1 MKLLVTGGAGFIG
14 SNFIRYWLKNHPSDE
29 IVSLDKL
36 TYAGHLSSTRDFGN
50 NSNYKF
56 IKGDICD
63 PEVVEKA
70 MDGAD
75 VVMGFAAESHV
86 DRSIVGPKVFL
97 QTNVIGTQVLLDA
110 AVKHKIKRF
119 HHISCYD
126 RLTRAYTKRGLKY
139 YWELRDN
146 DEVLS
151 LNMETKQ
158 IEWKK
163 IKKIIVQDYEG
174 GVINLNTDKLNFK
187 VTPNHR
193 MLLQTPKAKKLI
205 FKEASR
211 LGSVNIFPRGSW
223 RSNTKID
230 KNLMYLLGVFIGDG
244 FLAYQEKYQK
254 NKSGLSKKDYIK
266 IARDKKNGR
275 FISMNYVGKQKTTVM
290 KSYRIF
296 LDIPLKDKC
305 RKKLERVLSELG
317 LNWHSHSGK
326 AGEHLYFA
334 SKKFSDMFK
343 SCGKGALNK
352 TIPRWALKAD
362 IESLRALFDG
372 LIDSDGHW
380 GACPCF
386 CTSSAR
392 LSETFS
398 ELCVKLEFIPHVFER
413 KKQENL
419 YQGRL
424 IRGGKSYL
432 ISVTRQQ
439 RTVRIGKG
447 LNQISEGLYKG
458 KVWCVTVPE
467 NKNLLVERNGAF
479 IFCGNTDEVFG
490 ALSLDSK
497 EKFNEKTLYDP
508 HSPYS
513 ASKAASDH
521 LVRAYFYTYGLPITI
536 TNCSNNFGPYQD
548 PEKFIPRAITNLIE
562 GKEIPLYGDGKYV
575 RDWLFVEDHIRA
587 IEVVLE
593 EGKAG
598 ETYLVG
604 GLTEDIDHLEVA
616 GKLLKI
622 FKKEEESI
630 KFVKDRPGHDR
641 CYSVDWGKIKKE
653 LGWQPKFGFDEW
665 LAKTVDWYKKNEW
678 WWRPLKEEAER
689 LYEKTGQR

>member
-36 TYAGHLSSTRDFGN
+36 TYAGHLSSTRDFEG

-56 IKGDICD
+56 VKGDICNSELVD
-63 PEVVEKA
+63 KVVSEVETIIH
-70 MDGAD
+70 
-75 VVMGFAAESHV
+75 FAAESHV
-86 DRSIVGPKVFL
+86 DRSVIGPSEFIK
-97 QTNVIGTQVLLDA
+97 TNVLGTQVLLDA
-110 AVKHKIKRF
+110 SLKHKIKHF
-119 HHISCYD
+119 H
-126 RLTRAYTKRGLKY
+126 
-139 YWELRDN
+139 
-146 DEVLS
+146 
-151 LNMETKQ
+151 
-158 IEWKK
+158 
-163 IKKIIVQDYEG
+163 
-174 GVINLNTDKLNFK
+174 
-187 VTPNHR
+187 
-193 MLLQTPKAKKLI
+193 
-205 FKEASR
+205 
-211 LGSVNIFPRGSW
+211 
-223 RSNTKID
+223 
-230 KNLMYLLGVFIGDG
+230 
-244 FLAYQEKYQK
+244 
-254 NKSGLSKKDYIK
+254 
-266 IARDKKNGR
+266 
-275 FISMNYVGKQKTTVM
+275 
-290 KSYRIF
+290 
-296 LDIPLKDKC
+296 
-305 RKKLERVLSELG
+305 
-317 LNWHSHSGK
+317 
-326 AGEHLYFA
+326 
-334 SKKFSDMFK
+334 
-343 SCGKGALNK
+343 
-352 TIPRWALKAD
+352 
-362 IESLRALFDG
+362 
-372 LIDSDGHW
+372 
-380 GACPCF
+380 
-386 CTSSAR
+386 
-392 LSETFS
+392 
-398 ELCVKLEFIPHVFER
+398 
-413 KKQENL
+413 
-419 YQGRL
+419 
-424 IRGGKSYL
+424 L
-432 ISVTRQQ
+432 IS
-439 RTVRIGKG
+439 
-447 LNQISEGLYKG
+447 
-458 KVWCVTVPE
+458 
-467 NKNLLVERNGAF
+467 
-479 IFCGNTDEVFG
+479 TDEVFG

-641 CYSVDWGKIKKE
+641 RYSVDWGKIKKE